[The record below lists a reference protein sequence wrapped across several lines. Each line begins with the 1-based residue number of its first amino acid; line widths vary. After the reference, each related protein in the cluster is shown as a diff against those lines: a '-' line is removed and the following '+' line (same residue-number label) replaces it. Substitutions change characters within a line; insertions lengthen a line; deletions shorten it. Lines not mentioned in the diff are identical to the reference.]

1 MTQKDKISPEFL
13 EHLNRLSPEQTIRII
28 AMLLTKSRKQP
39 SKVRLS
45 PIERDATMK
54 AVLKSGEQAIIEID
68 AILDQYGGRK
78 LASNP
83 NALGCIPIET
93 TARGIKAL
101 ATLDKVKAIMEDQPV
116 SLLRQKN

>member
-13 EHLNRLSPEQTIRII
+13 EHLNRLGPKQTIRII
-28 AMLLTKSRKQP
+28 AMLLTKDRKQP

-54 AVLKSGEQAIIEID
+54 GILKSGEQALIEID

-78 LASNP
+78 LAPKP

-101 ATLDKVKAIMEDQPV
+101 ASLDKVKAIMEDKPI
-116 SLLRQKN
+116 SLPG